1 MRDLA
6 GPGRRPRSKSGA
18 VGAALVALCGLGG
31 CGMETVETNPA
42 AWPPQ
47 RIVSLDFCAD
57 QYVLRLAERE
67 RILAVSPDAERDF
80 SYMRERAAGLPTVRP
95 VAEDVIVL
103 KPDLVVRSYG
113 GGPQAPVMFARAG
126 VPVHNVGWAEDFP
139 AILRTIGETATALG
153 NPDQGHAVAAE
164 MLGRL
169 AALNEH
175 ASGDYR
181 HGGAPRADTDGTV
194 RAADPGGDAPRAA
207 NPGGNPPRAAALYM
221 TPAGVTS
228 GPGSLIH
235 EMLTA
240 AGLDNFQA
248 RPGWRSIPLERLA
261 YEQPKLIAAAFFGSL
276 TNHPHGWS
284 PARHP
289 VARTQLAERAVVPIE
304 GAWTACGAWFL
315 MDAVEALAQ
324 AAGALTPGGTAR

>member
-1 MRDLA
+1 MRRFADA
-6 GPGRRPRSKSGA
+6 GRRPRSKSGA

-57 QYVLRLAERE
+57 QYVLRFAERE

-80 SYMRERAAGLPTVRP
+80 SYMREGAAGLPTVRP
-95 VAEDVIVL
+95 VAEDVLVL

-113 GGPQAPVMFARAG
+113 GGPQAPALFARAG

-139 AILRTIGETATALG
+139 AILRTIGETARALG

-164 MLGRL
+164 MVGRL
-169 AALNEH
+169 AALSEH
-175 ASGDYR
+175 ASGDNR
-181 HGGAPRADTDGTV
+181 HGGGPLADADGTV
-194 RAADPGGDAPRAA
+194 RAAD
-207 NPGGNPPRAAALYM
+207 PGGNPPRAAALYM

-240 AGLDNFQA
+240 ADLENFQA

-261 YEQPKLIAAAFFGSL
+261 YEKPELIAAAFFGSP

-284 PARHP
+284 PTRHP
-289 VARTQLAERAVVPIE
+289 VARAQLAERAVVPIE

-324 AAGALTPGGTAR
+324 AAGGLLPRAAGDW